1 MGAARS
7 TFVDPTRSMLVATCS
22 RCVERKHLL
31 CSPQRQSWISGRL
44 WVLSLL
50 FAVDVVEFAVLE
62 NHIHLLL
69 ALRPELT
76 WCWTDREV
84 ARRWLALRKTDP
96 SAHDASEIAWPTEA
110 EIDDAVA
117 DPAEV
122 DQWRRRLA
130 DLGWFHKELKE
141 PCARIW
147 NREDEVSGSFWQGRY
162 GSKVVLDD
170 AATLQIAVYVLLN
183 RTRAGLERELGQD
196 GRSSIG
202 ARVKRLAKEI
212 KKGKHSDAV
221 RAFQEQFV
229 DGVWT
234 PVHPADPGSA
244 ALLGDEEYAARVAEG
259 RRRHFAREV
268 MREEARL
275 LARRAEEDPIEV
287 IEATD
292 STDSVE
298 AARTSE
304 RRPGKTPRHRPSP
317 SGRERLAPPSPEENP
332 FAQHRTIGG
341 AVPVLGGM
349 TLAALIELADG
360 EGRKPRPGRVHLIP
374 ADARPALDRIR
385 REVLGEASS
394 TGGRDEQDAARAGS
408 GWIGRLCDGAAHAAM
423 RAVEAIARDMAAIA
437 GLLDRGGRTD
447 HAIAAEGEK
456 LTAAPP
462 ATRWFGPVLSVGG
475 AEALHAQAERLARRC
490 VVACRPIA
498 R

>member
-7 TFVDPTRSMLVATCS
+7 TFVDSTRSTLVATCS

-31 CSPQRQSWISGRL
+31 CGPQRQSWISGRL
-44 WVLSLL
+44 WILSRI

-69 ALRPELT
+69 ALHPELV

-96 SAHDASEIAWPTEA
+96 SARDASEIAWPTEA
-110 EIDDAVA
+110 EIDDALA
-117 DPAEV
+117 DPIEV
-122 DQWRRRLA
+122 DAWRQRLA

-170 AATLQIAVYVLLN
+170 VATLQVAVYVLLN

-212 KKGKHSDAV
+212 RQGEHADAV
-221 RAFQEQFV
+221 RAFHEQFV

-259 RRRHFAREV
+259 RRRHLVREA
-268 MREEARL
+268 MREDARR
-275 LARRAEEDPIEV
+275 LARRAERGPIDEIDEV
-287 IEATD
+287 DEVD
-292 STDSVE
+292 EV
-298 AARTSE
+298 RTSR
-304 RRPGKTPRHRPSP
+304 RRPVKTPRHRPSP
-317 SGRERLAPPSPEENP
+317 CVPGRSAPPMPQENP

-349 TLAALIELADG
+349 TLGALIDLADM

-374 ADARPALDRIR
+374 ADARRAMERIR
-385 REVLGEASS
+385 GEVLGAAAS
-394 TGGRDEQDAARAGS
+394 TGGSVDQDAPRS
-408 GWIGRLCDGAAHAAM
+408 GPGWTGRLSEGAVRAATC
-423 RAVEAIARDMAAIA
+423 AVEAIARDMASMARLLA
-437 GLLDRGGRTD
+437 GRGRSDGVCVV
-447 HAIAAEGEK
+447 AGEN
-456 LTAAPP
+456 LTASPP
-462 ATRWFGPVLSVGG
+462 ATRWFGPVLS
-475 AEALHAQAERLARRC
+475 AEGPEQLRGLAARLGRRC
-490 VVACRPIA
+490 VVACRPIG

>member
-7 TFVDPTRSMLVATCS
+7 TFVDPTRSTLVATCS

-31 CSPQRQSWISGRL
+31 CGPQRQSWIAGRL
-44 WVLSLL
+44 SILSLV
-50 FAVDVVEFAVLE
+50 FAIDVVEFAVLE

-69 ALRPELT
+69 ALRPELA

-84 ARRWLALRKTDP
+84 ARRWLALRGTSP
-96 SAHDASEIAWPTEA
+96 SARDASGIFWPTEA
-110 EIDDAVA
+110 EIDDALA

-122 DQWRRRLA
+122 DVWRRRLA

-170 AATLQIAVYVLLN
+170 AATLQVAVYVLLN

-196 GRSSIG
+196 ERSSIG
-202 ARVKRLAKEI
+202 ARVRRLAKEI
-212 KKGKHSDAV
+212 RRGEHADAV
-221 RAFQEQFV
+221 RAFHEQFV

-259 RRRHFAREV
+259 RRRHFAREAKK
-268 MREEARL
+268 EEARR
-275 LARRAEEDPIEV
+275 LACRAEKDPIDAIDAIDEV
-287 IEATD
+287 RA
-292 STDSVE
+292 S
-298 AARTSE
+298 R
-304 RRPGKTPRHRPSP
+304 RRPAKTPRHRSSQRSP
-317 SGRERLAPPSPEENP
+317 GRSASPMPQENP
-332 FAQHRTIGG
+332 FAPHRTVGG

-349 TLAALIELADG
+349 TLGALIDLADA

-374 ADARPALDRIR
+374 VDARRAVERIR
-385 REVLGEASS
+385 GEVLGEAVS
-394 TGGRDEQDAARAGS
+394 TGGCVDQGAARAGP
-408 GWIGRLCDGAAHAAM
+408 GWMGRLSEGAARAAA
-423 RAVEAIARDMAAIA
+423 RAAEAMARDMASMATLLA
-437 GLLDRGGRTD
+437 GRGRSDRPPVV
-447 HAIAAEGEK
+447 EGEN
-456 LTAAPP
+456 LTAPP
-462 ATRWFGPVLSVGG
+462 PTTRWFGPVLSVEG
-475 AEALHAQAERLARRC
+475 AEHLRGLAARLGRRC
-490 VVACRPIA
+490 VVACRPIG